1 MAFFSLFK
9 NQNKPRGF
17 QLQHRYYDERKER
30 LAQLGQEAP
39 KNREARKQRLHEAW
53 TSNRRLKTSSKNQF
67 LRSAAIVL
75 ALLVLASLLLR

>member
-9 NQNKPRGF
+9 NQHKPRGF

-30 LAQLGQEAP
+30 LAQLGQEVP
-39 KNREARKQRLHEAW
+39 QNIEARKQRLHDAW
-53 TSNRRLKTSSKNQF
+53 TTNRRLKSSGKNQF
-67 LRSAAIVL
+67 LRSAAILL

>member
-39 KNREARKQRLHEAW
+39 QNREARKQRLHDAW
-53 TSNRRLKTSSKNQF
+53 TTNRRFKSSGRNQF

-75 ALLVLASLLLR
+75 ALLILASLLLR

>member
-9 NQNKPRGF
+9 NQHKPRGF

-30 LAQLGQEAP
+30 LAQLGQEVP
-39 KNREARKQRLHEAW
+39 QNIEARKQRLHDAW
-53 TSNRRLKTSSKNQF
+53 TTNRRLKSSGKNQF

>member
-39 KNREARKQRLHEAW
+39 QNREARKQRLREAW

>member
-30 LAQLGQEAP
+30 LSQLGQEAP
-39 KNREARKQRLHEAW
+39 QNREARKQRLHEAW
-53 TSNRRLKTSSKNQF
+53 TANRRLNTSSKNQF
-67 LRSAAIVL
+67 LRSAAIVF
-75 ALLVLASLLLR
+75 ALLVLASLILR

>member
-39 KNREARKQRLHEAW
+39 QNREARKQRLHEAW

-75 ALLVLASLLLR
+75 ALLALASLLLR

>member
-30 LAQLGQEAP
+30 LSQLGQEAP
-39 KNREARKQRLHEAW
+39 QNREARKQRLHEAW
-53 TSNRRLKTSSKNQF
+53 TANRRLNTSSKNQF
-67 LRSAAIVL
+67 LRSVAIVL
-75 ALLVLASLLLR
+75 ALLVLASLILR

>member
-39 KNREARKQRLHEAW
+39 QNREARKQRLHEAW

-67 LRSAAIVL
+67 LSSAAIVL